1 MAEEGSAE
9 GNRRLSDTKRD
20 LLDAIARGLW
30 ELPRL
35 ARSGGNLIAIGE
47 ALEAL
52 EALGEGGEIEVAIDL
67 DVGFRRGDRT
77 FQEGQFICFQI
88 TEDEIVLNE
97 LHTSYT
103 TETGSDWFTETYAT
117 LLTHRYFDD
126 EAIHRRL
133 EALDH
138 TLAEGDAT
146 LRATRTMSDNAPP
159 AGPNWH
165 WLPSA

>member
-1 MAEEGSAE
+1 MTEEGSAE

-35 ARSGGNLIAIGE
+35 ARSGGDLIAIGE

-67 DVGFRRGDRT
+67 DVGFRRGDRA
-77 FQEGQFICFQI
+77 FEEGLFICFQI

-97 LHTSYT
+97 LHTTYT
-103 TETGSDWFTETYAT
+103 AETGSDWFTETYAT
-117 LLTHRYFDD
+117 LVPDRSFND
-126 EAIHRRL
+126 EGIHRWL

-138 TLAEGDAT
+138 TLAEDDVT
-146 LRATRTMSDNAPP
+146 LRATRN
-159 AGPNWH
+159 H
-165 WLPSA
+165 V